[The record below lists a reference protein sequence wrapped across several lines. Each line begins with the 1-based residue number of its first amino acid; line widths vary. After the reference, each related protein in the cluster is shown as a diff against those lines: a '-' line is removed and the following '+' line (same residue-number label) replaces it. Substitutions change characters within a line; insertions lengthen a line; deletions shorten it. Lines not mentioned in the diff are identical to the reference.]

1 MVADGRDREGL
12 DSIESL
18 KKAYQYKISEMR
30 CQATIIP
37 STTPPGPTSALKPLQ
52 RSSHPAAKLKSSG
65 MTNTAS
71 SSTSI
76 PGIKPLSAYLDLP
89 KVSKLPSKEVEYIWR
104 LRHASDPLSL
114 CAVIPIQSY
123 NRIYQT
129 AKRHPQFI
137 LPLPRPAA
145 DDGSGDAKQAA
156 EGFEGGQRTAA
167 DIHFLQWGFHPP
179 TLPPAPGSAT
189 MNTHTSTVLFTHL
202 ASYKLHGAYAQPH
215 TTVTHHLDLA
225 DSHGLVLLNGG
236 IIEEKGLSAEEGR
249 WLVMCLQKFYDFE
262 GHRGGGRI
270 NKRQGLLQKFSNGD
284 QGFNLEELVDE
295 AERVA

>member
-1 MVADGRDREGL
+1 VADDCDREGL

-18 KKAYQYKISEMR
+18 KKAYQDKILEMR
-30 CQATIIP
+30 RKATIVP
-37 STTPPGPTSALKPLQ
+37 STPSPAPTPGLQSLQHSSPPAPKPQ
-52 RSSHPAAKLKSSG
+52 SSG
-65 MTNTAS
+65 IINETSSRAS
-71 SSTSI
+71 A
-76 PGIKPLSAYLDLP
+76 PGIKPLSAYLDLA
-89 KVSKLPSKEVEYIWR
+89 KVSALPNKEVEYIWR
-104 LRHASDPLSL
+104 LRRASDPLSL
-114 CAVIPIQSY
+114 CAVIPIQTY

-129 AKRHPQFI
+129 AKHHPQFI

-145 DDGSGDAKQAA
+145 DDGSGDTKQAA

-179 TLPPAPGSAT
+179 MMPPAPGSAT

-202 ASYKLHGAYAQPH
+202 ASYKVHGSYAQPH

-236 IIEEKGLSAEEGR
+236 VVEGKGLSAEEGR

-262 GHRGGGRI
+262 GHGGEMGKDRR
-270 NKRQGLLQKFSNGD
+270 KGLLQKFSKGD

-295 AERVA
+295 AERVL